1 VVEADLN
8 SGTMHTV
15 NHALEQGKEIFAVPG
30 PITSPCSRGTNKL
43 IKEAP
48 GAVMAASVED
58 VLDRFCIQPVLFA
71 AEDIAA
77 AEEAVDEREKI
88 LLELL
93 SVPVQFDRI
102 GEQAELDISP
112 AELAAVLTMLE
123 IKGAVKQLPGKYY
136 QRTVKKL

>member
-1 VVEADLN
+1 MKVIFM
-8 SGTMHTV
+8 GTH
-15 NHALEQGKEIFAVPG
+15 QFAVKVLEKILERHEVVLVVTQPDSLVG
-30 PITSPCSRGTNKL
+30 RKKILTPSAV
-43 IKEAP
+43 KECALKH
-48 GAVMAASVED
+48 GLEV
-58 VLDRFCIQPVLFA
+58 FQPVKLN
-71 AEDIAA
+71 
-77 AEEAVDEREKI
+77 DEREKI